1 MRERLKPTASLS
13 LDLDNMWS
21 YMKTHGNPDWQ
32 DHPSYLDLLVPRVLE
47 QLDKHDLK
55 ITFFVVGQDAALG
68 KNHAAL
74 QRIPGAG
81 HEVGNHSFR
90 HEPWLH
96 LYTKDE
102 IERELVETEAAIEE
116 ATGIR
121 TRGFRGPGFS
131 LSVSVLRTLKQRG
144 YLYDASTL
152 PTFVGPLARAYYFF
166 HSTLSESE
174 RDKRRALFGSFKD
187 CLRPLKPYHWAL
199 EEGPLLEIP
208 VTTMPLTRAPFHVSY
223 VMYLAGYSPAIA
235 LRYFRTALRL
245 CRLTGVQP
253 SLLLHPLDFLSGDDA
268 EPLRFFPA
276 MQLGTREKL
285 RLIDKVLETY
295 KRYFSVVPMGEHAER
310 LTKAGRLRRVMPR
323 ALEDR
328 ASAEAPGEALPT
340 RP

>member
-1 MRERLKPTASLS
+1 MRERVKPIASLS

-32 DHPSYLDLLVPRVLE
+32 NHPSYFDRLIPRVLE
-47 QLDKHDLK
+47 RLDKHDLK
-55 ITFFVVGQDAALG
+55 ITFFIVGQDAALT
-68 KNHAAL
+68 KNQSAL
-74 QRIPGAG
+74 QQIVRAG
-81 HEVGNHSFR
+81 HEVGNHSFH

-102 IERELVETEAAIEE
+102 IECELAETEAAIRE
-116 ATGIR
+116 ATDIT

-131 LSVSVLRTLKQRG
+131 LSVSVLKTLKRRG

-166 HSTLSESE
+166 HSSLSKSE
-174 RDKRRALFGSFKD
+174 REKRRALFGSFTD

-199 EEGPLLEIP
+199 EEGSLLEIP

-223 VMYLAGYSPAIA
+223 IMYVAGYSPAIA
-235 LRYFRTALRL
+235 VQYFGTALRL

-276 MQLGTREKL
+276 MQLDIKEKL
-285 RLIDKVLETY
+285 RMIDKILVAY
-295 KRYFSVVPMGEHAER
+295 KHCFNVVPMGQHAEQ
-310 LTKAGRLRRVMPR
+310 LAMAGPLRRVALRP
-323 ALEDR
+323 LEDR
-328 ASAEAPGEALPT
+328 ASRVTSESALPT
-340 RP
+340 RQ